1 MTMDKIKTAILGGSF
16 DPVHLGHLFLLH
28 QAVSLT
34 AYRRFVII
42 PAALSNFKQDSKP
55 VTSAEDRLKM
65 IELSISDYRELY
77 PLDDADIIV
86 SDTELRRG
94 GVSYTYDTVLEI
106 KKEFG
111 IEDRLGLIIGD
122 DHIRKLGQW
131 YKFDELVN
139 EVEFLIC
146 PRNEDVQVF
155 NLIPDN
161 VVYTKLNSLTTA
173 VENATA
179 IRNNLKENLSYLSGR
194 VKKYVREKNLYC

>member
-1 MTMDKIKTAILGGSF
+1 MTMNTIKTAILGGSF

-34 AYRRFVII
+34 DYRQFII
-42 PAALSNFKQDSKP
+42 VPALLSNFKQDSKP

-65 IELSISDYRELY
+65 IELSILDYKELY
-77 PLDDADIIV
+77 PEDDGRIIV
-86 SDTELRRG
+86 SDTEFRRG

-106 KKEFG
+106 KKELK
-111 IEDRLGLIIGD
+111 IQDRLGLIIGD
-122 DHIRKLGQW
+122 DHIRKLKQW

-155 NLIPDN
+155 DLIPDN
-161 VVYTKLNSLTTA
+161 VVYKKLECGTTA
-173 VENATA
+173 LENATA